1 MRNLNWNILNIATWN
16 KITFPDNSKLKQLRK
31 LESEITEWKEAIAK
45 QHKLEELAD
54 IFIASAGLSRFS
66 VLGGFICHLLQIID
80 ANDAVIHPDKHISL
94 KDAIDCK
101 MLINRERTFDKQ
113 MHHIWRDK

>member
-1 MRNLNWNILNIATWN
+1 MLKNFNWNVLNIATWN
-16 KITFPDNSKLKQLRK
+16 KTTFPDNNKAKQLRK

-66 VLGGFICHLLQIID
+66 NIGGFICRLLQIID
-80 ANDAVIHPDKHISL
+80 ANDATINPDKHISL

-101 MLINRERTFDKQ
+101 MIINRERVFDEK
-113 MHHIWRDK
+113 MHHIGR